1 MHVDNL
7 LKNIELILFILRKL
21 LLIVNVKMLQMV
33 YFAHFYSQISCIIFC
48 GSSSSVRNVSIIQI
62 RAFGIMLK
70 CFRNSQKSNVDCAQ
84 TGSKEF
90 L

>member
-1 MHVDNL
+1 MS
-7 LKNIELILFILRKL
+7 RKL
-21 LLIVNVKMLQMV
+21 LPIVNVKMLQMV

-48 GSSSSVRNVSIIQI
+48 GSSSVRNVSIIQI

-70 CFRNSQKSNVDCAQ
+70 CFLNSQKSNVDCAE